1 MPEVVLASASPRRR
15 ELLASLDIPFEVTAA
30 PVDESIQTGEPI
42 SHYVR
47 RLAMA
52 KAKAGQEIYP
62 ECIILAADTA
72 IALGNQIFGKP
83 GSLEEARL
91 MLQTL
96 CGKKHTVHTGVAIA
110 YHDKTKVIE
119 TVTAITFMSL
129 DKKTIEDYLSTLEWK
144 DKAGAYAFQGKAA
157 NFIERIEGSPSG
169 VIGLPLAET
178 ALLLKEFG
186 CTL

>member
-1 MPEVVLASASPRRR
+1 MLKVVLASASPRRR
-15 ELLASLDIPFEVTAA
+15 ELLASLDIPFEVGTAS
-30 PVDESIQTGEPI
+30 VDESIQTGETI

-62 ECIILAADTA
+62 ERIILAADTA

-83 GSLEEARL
+83 GSMEEARL
-91 MLQTL
+91 MLQAL
-96 CGKKHTVHTGVAIA
+96 GGKKHAVHTGVAVA

-119 TVTAITFMSL
+119 TVTAITFMSF

-144 DKAGAYAFQGKAA
+144 DKAGAYALQGKAA
-157 NFIERIEGSPSG
+157 RFIESIKGSPSG

>member
-1 MPEVVLASASPRRR
+1 MLKVVLASASPRRR
-15 ELLASLDIPFEVTAA
+15 ELLASLDIPFEVGTAS
-30 PVDESIQTGEPI
+30 VDESIQTGETI

-62 ECIILAADTA
+62 ERIILAADTA

-83 GSLEEARL
+83 GSMEEARL
-91 MLQTL
+91 MLQ
-96 CGKKHTVHTGVAIA
+96 VHTGVAVA

-119 TVTAITFMSL
+119 TVTTITFMSL
-129 DKKTIEDYLSTLEWK
+129 DKQTIEDYLSTLEWK
-144 DKAGAYAFQGKAA
+144 DKAGAYALQGKAA
-157 NFIERIEGSPSG
+157 RFIESIKGSPSG